1 MGKKTSMLRK
11 ALAGVL
17 GAAVFA
23 GSVFTGTVF
32 AVNLPDPASSVQITN
47 PGGQKENSADH
58 VTTQKTISGTDNENE
73 FNITLTVTTQEE
85 LKEVPVSADTA
96 VVLVMDSSGSMEGG
110 RLTSAKKAAKN
121 FVDKYVKDT
130 TSADNRYAALVEF
143 ASDAW
148 TLNNWINLAQGTK
161 TFKASID
168 SLRAGGGTNIEAGLQ
183 LAYNLIQEGKKN
195 VLKNCTNINVILLS
209 DGCPTFHVNENTRT
223 STAKVEGV
231 QGGGN
236 VAELEDWQQAEAA
249 ASTIRNSGISLY
261 SIAFATGTAQ
271 FESTETKQEWVWDF
285 FPISGHYETVN
296 LWKEQSVYDWMNGF
310 SDKAFSAKDAD
321 KLSLKFEN
329 ILNLITLGAKAWN
342 VTDPMG
348 ANILY
353 TGEASDTEENDTNKF
368 TYQNGVLTWD
378 LKNSTPQVSGSNP
391 KTYTYTLTYPITL
404 NTAADGFV
412 SGQAYPTNGETVL
425 TYYLFSKV
433 NDDTT
438 IPEEPNKMNFE
449 IPEVKG
455 YLGELSFTKNGAD
468 GALSGADFTLSM
480 NGGSWEKEATSAA
493 DGTVTISG
501 IPSGFT
507 YTLTEE
513 PMAGY
518 EDLDPIDV
526 KVSYGSV
533 TDANNKAITTITNT
547 PVADPATPKII
558 VVHDYG
564 LDGTFTED
572 PIDYVADFQPTA
584 RLVHDGENYTLTSQD
599 DPYEDAAGNIVYVL
613 YYEKAPTP
621 PQYSKI
627 RVIHEYYTDDT
638 EDGFLEE
645 EFDYSED
652 FVPVQKPEYEET
664 VYTFDS
670 QTGPSDVGDGW
681 VEYTLTYKRTTVP
694 PQPPEPSVL
703 YTMIEIKKTWDDA
716 EPYDGNIT
724 FTATNENT
732 GNSYTGTLRAGRTTA
747 YIRVPSGGTYVISE
761 DVPSGYTASYP
772 DGDTVRVATGATAS
786 INVVNNLVEEPIVE
800 PEPPLVPPTDP
811 EQPGEES
818 GEEILDEEIPL
829 VNPPQTGSV
838 ASGISVLFGFA
849 AAALVSSAVLRKKK

>member
-47 PGGQKENSADH
+47 SGGQKENSADH

-148 TLNNWINLAQGTK
+148 TLNNWINLAQGKK

-236 VAELEDWQQAEAA
+236 VAELEDWQQAEAI

-455 YLGELSFTKNGAD
+455 YLGELSFIKNGAD
-468 GALSGADFTLSM
+468 GVLSGADFTLSM

-703 YTMIEIKKTWDDA
+703 YTMIEIEKTWDDA

-772 DGDTVRVATGATAS
+772 DGDTVRVATGTTAS
-786 INVVNNLVEEPIVE
+786 VNVVNTVEEEVIDE
-800 PEPPLVPPTDP
+800 PETPLTPPVD
-811 EQPGEES
+811 PGET
-818 GEEILDEEIPL
+818 GEEEITDEETPL

-849 AAALVSSAVLRKKK
+849 AAAIVSSAVLRKKK

>member
-47 PGGQKENSADH
+47 SGGQKENSADH

-296 LWKEQSVYDWMNGF
+296 LWKEQSVYDWMNSF
-310 SDKAFSAKDAD
+310 SDKAFSAQDAD
-321 KLSLKFEN
+321 KLTLKFEN
-329 ILNLITLGAKAWN
+329 ILHLITLGAKAWK

-348 ANILY
+348 TNILY
-353 TGEASDTEENDTNKF
+353 TGEVSDTEENDTNKF
-368 TYQNGVLTWD
+368 AYKNGILTWD

-455 YLGELSFTKNGAD
+455 YLGELSFIKNGAD
-468 GALSGADFTLSM
+468 GVLSGANFNLSM
-480 NGGSWEKEATSAA
+480 NDGSWEKEAASSV

-501 IPSGFT
+501 IPSGFA
-507 YTLTEE
+507 YTLTEDK
-513 PMAGY
+513 MAGY
-518 EDLDPIDV
+518 EDLAPISV

-533 TDANNKAITTITNT
+533 TDADNKVITHINNI
-547 PVADPATPKII
+547 PVATPDII

-564 LDGTFTED
+564 EDGSFNED
-572 PIDYVADFQPTA
+572 PIDFVENFQPTPQ
-584 RLVHDGENYTLTSQD
+584 HIYNGERYILTAAD
-599 DPYEDAAGNIVYVL
+599 DPYENANGDYVYVL
-613 YYEKAPTP
+613 HYAKYVEDKNIIVVHD
-621 PQYSKI
+621 YG
-627 RVIHEYYTDDT
+627 
-638 EDGFLEE
+638 EDGYF
-645 EFDYSED
+645 SED
-652 FVPVQKPEYEET
+652 PVPYREDFQAVP
-664 VYTFDS
+664 
-670 QTGPSDVGDGW
+670 QTSYNGES
-681 VEYTLTYKRTTVP
+681 YTLTAEDAPYQNGNGDYVIVLHYSRESIEIPVDPPTVD
-694 PQPPEPSVL
+694 
-703 YTMIEIKKTWDDA
+703 TMIVINKSWIGGEA
-716 EPYDGNIT
+716 YDGNIT
-724 FTATNENT
+724 FTATNDST
-732 GNSYTGTLRAGRTTA
+732 GRSYTGTLRAGRSAA
-747 YIRVPSGGTYVISE
+747 YIIVPSGGTFTISE

-772 DGDTVRVATGATAS
+772 DGSTVTVATGTTAS
-786 INVVNNLVEEPIVE
+786 VNVVNTVEEEVIDE
-800 PEPPLVPPTDP
+800 PETPLTPPVD
-811 EQPGEES
+811 PGET
-818 GEEILDEEIPL
+818 GEEEITDEETPL

-849 AAALVSSAVLRKKK
+849 AAAIVSSAVLRKKK